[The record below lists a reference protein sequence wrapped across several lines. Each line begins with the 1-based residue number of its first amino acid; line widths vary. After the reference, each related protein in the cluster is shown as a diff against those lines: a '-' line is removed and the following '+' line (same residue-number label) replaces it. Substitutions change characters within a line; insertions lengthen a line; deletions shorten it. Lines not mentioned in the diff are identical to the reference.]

1 MATKKWFFLINNEVQ
16 GPYLESEIN
25 NLAQKHADG
34 LVWGQG
40 LNEWIRPSDWQ
51 KTLNELQ
58 QVLSGLQADMTPQWR
73 MKQGEFEAG
82 PFIYDQLLQVLKAHA
97 DPAAVLIYQDQDA
110 SGGWKSI
117 YSYPTLVEEVGITRR
132 THERVPISGIFRYE
146 KDGASHDCLL
156 SSISEGGLGLL
167 EAQGLS
173 VGDTVKGVIQ
183 SPQLPTAI
191 NCSVE
196 ALYKQED
203 GSWGT
208 RFVGLPLEAKSLI
221 VAYTQKFQK

>member
-1 MATKKWFFLINNEVQ
+1 MATKKWFFLVNNEVQ

-25 NLAQKHADG
+25 NLAQKHAEG

-58 QVLSGLQADMTPQWR
+58 QVLSGLQSDMTPQWR
-73 MKQGEFEAG
+73 MKQGDFEAG
-82 PFIYDQLLQVLKAHA
+82 PFIYDQLLQVLKSHA
-97 DPAAVLIYQDQDA
+97 DPAAVMIYQDQDQA
-110 SGGWKSI
+110 AGWQSI
-117 YSYPTLVEEVGITRR
+117 YSYPTLVEEIGITRR
-132 THERVPISGIFRYE
+132 SHERVPISGIFRYE
-146 KDGASHDCLL
+146 KDGAHHDCLL
-156 SSISEGGLGLL
+156 ASISEGGLGLL

-183 SPQLPTAI
+183 SPQLPATI

-221 VAYTQKFQK
+221 VAYTQKFRK